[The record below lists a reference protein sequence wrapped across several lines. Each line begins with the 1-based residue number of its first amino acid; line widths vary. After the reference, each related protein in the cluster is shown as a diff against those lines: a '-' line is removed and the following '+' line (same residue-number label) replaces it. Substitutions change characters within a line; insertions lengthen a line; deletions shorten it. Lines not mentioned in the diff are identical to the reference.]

1 MQPPNEGHE
10 RPPQPPYYPPGP
22 QYPQQPP
29 YYPPPGQPPK
39 KKRRRLPIFLLVGA
53 LLLCVIIGV
62 AVATSPKPTSTTTT
76 SATSTSAG
84 NTATTVPTKGSTP
97 ASQQKWTT
105 THTFTGNGNKKTAI
119 FSVPDDWKI
128 VWKCDPASFSIGQY
142 NVIVTVYNSDNTPSD
157 VPINTICKT
166 GNTGDST
173 EIHVSGSVYLDVASE
188 GAWTVSVQELK

>member
-1 MQPPNEGHE
+1 MQQPPQGHE

-29 YYPPPGQPPK
+29 YYPPPGQPP

-84 NTATTVPTKGSTP
+84 NTATTVPTKASTP
-97 ASQQKWTT
+97 VQQKWTT

-128 VWKCDPASFSIGQY
+128 VWKCDPASFTIGQY
-142 NVIVTVYNSDNTPSD
+142 NAIELTYDP
-157 VPINTICKT
+157 P
-166 GNTGDST
+166 
-173 EIHVSGSVYLDVASE
+173 HARLDLA
-188 GAWTVSVQELK
+188 QH

>member
-1 MQPPNEGHE
+1 MQPPNEGQQ
-10 RPPQPPYYPPGP
+10 RPQQPLYYPPGQQYGS
-22 QYPQQPP
+22 QYPQQP
-29 YYPPPGQPPK
+29 YYPPPPGQPP

-62 AVATSPKPTSTTTT
+62 AVATNPKPTSTTTT
-76 SATSTSAG
+76 SATST
-84 NTATTVPTKGSTP
+84 TATTVPTKASTP
-97 ASQQKWTT
+97 VPQKWTT
-105 THTFTGNGNKKTAI
+105 THAFSGNGNKKTAI

-128 VWKCDPASFSIGQY
+128 VWKCDPASFSLGQY

-173 EIHVSGSVYLDVASE
+173 EIHASGSVYLDIASE
-188 GAWTVSVQELK
+188 GAWTVQVQE